1 MHRHLPHANS
11 AQLSS
16 LEATEAVLLYV
27 SRSLAKTAHEA
38 TRSSGVVGAARCCW
52 LMQAKRCSHVAELV
66 VVVVVLLRSK
76 QAVDENYCARVESWA
91 SARAL
96 GGLVSVESAS

>member
-1 MHRHLPHANS
+1 M
-11 AQLSS
+11 
-16 LEATEAVLLYV
+16 LLYV
-27 SRSLAKTAHEA
+27 SRSPAKTAHEA
-38 TRSSGVVGAARCCW
+38 TRSSGVVEAARCCW

-66 VVVVVLLRSK
+66 VVVLLRSK
-76 QAVDENYCARVESWA
+76 QAVAENYCARVESLA